1 MQNISNNLTVKEVL
15 ALEMENLSDLLLES
29 GVRIPSGIKNA
40 KILHH

>member
-1 MQNISNNLTVKEVL
+1 MQKASKNPSIKEVL